1 MSGRPVRWR
10 YEGDSDDSS
19 RPGWLEGVKLSTR
32 ADLDDIR
39 NEYVVIWDRETPAD
53 RRVARVRRV
62 TTERK
67 VGVELTVA
75 TLAWTDAPG

>member
-10 YEGDSDDSS
+10 YEGDSEDQA
-19 RPGWLEGVKLSTR
+19 RPGWLEGVTLSTR
-32 ADLDDIR
+32 AGLDAMR
-39 NEYVVIWDRETPAD
+39 NEYVVVRERDGASEP
-53 RRVARVRRV
+53 RVARVRGV

-75 TLAWTDAPG
+75 TLAWKDRPA